1 MYQVSVSVRREM
13 VRTQIQ
19 ENWVFNN
26 KIKTKMNENHPEG
39 QKQANSLHS
48 QDNTYTT
55 KDNGSAQDYFHQE
68 AI

>member
-1 MYQVSVSVRREM
+1 
-13 VRTQIQ
+13 
-19 ENWVFNN
+19 
-26 KIKTKMNENHPEG
+26 MNENHPEG
-39 QKQANSLHS
+39 QKQAKNCLHS